1 MVLLAWLSALKAPD
15 TTVVSV
21 AFDLDGRRGQPARG
35 WPHASGLRAAGA
47 DVVVTAWGTGADFVD
62 LRTGRRTRLGEV
74 AVDTRANAIEVA
86 VPVGLLPGNAW
97 RMWAATG
104 LWDPAAGTFMA
115 VGSGAPTATRPGNG
129 GNGAVGQVFNVAF
142 RDHERGTY
150 YEQRQGDAGSVPV
163 TSPRCR
169 GASTS
174 IGSRGERRTPCRS
187 HVGVGS
193 KRSSWTR
200 VPPSVRAKGRP
211 HTGVAGRQGGFGP
224 LEESTTFQFY
234 GRWQPYSLYVPRS
247 YDGSTPI
254 PSALVLH
261 GRGGSHGSYNRQPG
275 FLRDMGEHP
284 GLPPLALIT
293 PLARG
298 ESFYTDYGERS
309 TLLALD
315 DAARRLRLDPDRQ
328 YLTGYSMGG
337 YGVFRLAV
345 RYPDRWAAAVSWAG
359 FTGEFLGTA
368 EVSETLDYNRLTGDP
383 GGLRQEIFDPLMAAT
398 LNRRPGPIEYQA
410 VSGDPVQALE
420 SLVNLPVLQLGGTN
434 DEIVPVTGQLA
445 AASRLEELGYRHR
458 FDLYP
463 GYEHITFALVDD
475 WTVAREYLGDR
486 RRVTRPRHVVFA
498 TSPAWIDPRVADE
511 IPLPAP
517 AAWWVTGLQVRGGA
531 DDVRSF
537 GWRRRHQFGVARAST
552 RAPGPHRGSGPAD
565 PQPAV
570 RYRLDRWRA
579 RAPGEP
585 ARSVREQPHR
595 ARDRPARGRPGPAV
609 SHGRRHQRRTRDD
622 PLPRLEVGSA
632 VVTAAGRRTFTTRCP
647 AGAVR

>member
-1 MVLLAWLSALKAPD
+1 M
-15 TTVVSV
+15 
-21 AFDLDGRRGQPARG
+21 
-35 WPHASGLRAAGA
+35 
-47 DVVVTAWGTGADFVD
+47 
-62 LRTGRRTRLGEV
+62 
-74 AVDTRANAIEVA
+74 
-86 VPVGLLPGNAW
+86 
-97 RMWAATG
+97 
-104 LWDPAAGTFMA
+104 
-115 VGSGAPTATRPGNG
+115 
-129 GNGAVGQVFNVAF
+129 
-142 RDHERGTY
+142 
-150 YEQRQGDAGSVPV
+150 
-163 TSPRCR
+163 
-169 GASTS
+169 
-174 IGSRGERRTPCRS
+174 
-187 HVGVGS
+187 
-193 KRSSWTR
+193 
-200 VPPSVRAKGRP
+200 PPSVRAKGRP
-211 HTGVAGRQGGFGP
+211 HTGAAGRQGGFGP

-315 DAARRLRLDPDRQ
+315 GPRPADSASTRTVS

-486 RRVTRPRHVVFA
+486 RRVTRPAPCGVRHV
-498 TSPAWIDPRVADE
+498 T
-511 IPLPAP
+511 
-517 AAWWVTGLQVRGGA
+517 
-531 DDVRSF
+531 
-537 GWRRRHQFGVARAST
+537 
-552 RAPGPHRGSGPAD
+552 
-565 PQPAV
+565 
-570 RYRLDRWRA
+570 RLDRPEGGR
-579 RAPGEP
+579 RDPAPRPGGL
-585 ARSVREQPHR
+585 VG
-595 ARDRPARGRPGPAV
+595 DRPAGSRRCRRRPLVRLASTPPVPALP
-609 SHGRRHQRRTRDD
+609 GRRHERRDLT
-622 PLPRLEVGSA
+622 A
-632 VVTAAGRRTFTTRCP
+632 VVARPTPNLQFGTDWTDGGPERLANRLDLSVSNLTELVIDLHGAGLAPLCLTVVVTSDGPVTVRFPGSSSRARRSSPPPGAERSRP
-647 AGAVR
+647 GAPPGAVR